1 MADDIRA
8 ISVELQ
14 GPAGLLEGLINAKPA
29 LTPRAIAV
37 LGASAANR
45 WGHDAYEGVV
55 PRGKGACAD
64 RLRCFALQLQGVG
77 RSEGA
82 FADGPG
88 EQADFLAAID
98 FMTAR
103 YAGITRLWA
112 GGMSFGAWVGM
123 TAGAQSPRVTALI
136 GIAPPVTRRDF
147 APVVVAAKSTFLV
160 HGEMDELIPLREVR
174 KFYSQLSEPKELVVM
189 DAANH
194 LFDGKATEVGEALE
208 DLLRDFD
215 G

>member
-1 MADDIRA
+1 
-8 ISVELQ
+8 
-14 GPAGLLEGLINAKPA
+14 
-29 LTPRAIAV
+29 
-37 LGASAANR
+37 
-45 WGHDAYEGVV
+45 
-55 PRGKGACAD
+55 
-64 RLRCFALQLQGVG
+64 
-77 RSEGA
+77 
-82 FADGPG
+82 
-88 EQADFLAAID
+88 
-98 FMTAR
+98 
-103 YAGITRLWA
+103 
-112 GGMSFGAWVGM
+112 
-123 TAGAQSPRVTALI
+123 VTALI

-147 APVVVAAKSTFLV
+147 APVAAAAKSTFLI